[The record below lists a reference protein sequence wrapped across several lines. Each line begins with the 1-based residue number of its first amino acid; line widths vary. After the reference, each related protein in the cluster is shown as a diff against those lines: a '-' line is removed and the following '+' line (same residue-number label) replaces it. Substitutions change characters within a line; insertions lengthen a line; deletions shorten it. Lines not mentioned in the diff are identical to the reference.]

1 MIYIKS
7 TQTKTFISKIIL
19 TINVT
24 IYKYKT
30 VTSTEMASGE
40 ISHKVYLVF
49 VLGRHEYLCEC
60 STAID
65 HSTAHHT

>member
-1 MIYIKS
+1 MDGWIYMIYIKS

-19 TINVT
+19 STDSQHY

-40 ISHKVYLVF
+40 ISHKVYLV
-49 VLGRHEYLCEC
+49 LGRHE
-60 STAID
+60 
-65 HSTAHHT
+65 